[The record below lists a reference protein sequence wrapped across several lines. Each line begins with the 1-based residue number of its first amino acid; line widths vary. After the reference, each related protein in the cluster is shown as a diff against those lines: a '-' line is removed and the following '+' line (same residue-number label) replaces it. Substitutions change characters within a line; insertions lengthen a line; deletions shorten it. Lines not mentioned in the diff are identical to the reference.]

1 MSKSL
6 ASVLRDVLVKYRLT
20 GEVHRVKMPEYW
32 RDTVGS
38 IIARSTEV
46 RGFENGVLRVHAREA
61 VWRSEVMLR
70 REDIRR
76 RLNERIGEELV
87 REIIVK

>member
-1 MSKSL
+1 MSRSL
-6 ASVLRDVLVKYRLT
+6 ASVLREVLVKYRLT
-20 GEVHRVKMPEYW
+20 GELHKAKMPEYW
-32 RDTVGS
+32 QDAVGA

-46 RGFENGVLRVHAREA
+46 RGFEHGVLRVHAREA

-70 REDIRR
+70 REEIRR